1 MILSQVTTATM
12 LFLQFVLYA
21 SSFVDTLKNEIPE
34 APLEVSQLEIEQLS
48 PGIFKL
54 STNHED
60 NPFTLN
66 SFMVSRTFCF
76 YFMQARVDWVL
87 RIFGTRNDQ
96 FGPCF
101 QTIISFLVTMVLLN
115 IACNQ
120 NCKFGVFLIN
130 YGNNVT

>member
-1 MILSQVTTATM
+1 M

-66 SFMVSRTFCF
+66 SFMVSCTFLF
-76 YFMQARVDWVL
+76 LFHAGSRGL
-87 RIFGTRNDQ
+87 GSKNFRNSER
-96 FGPCF
+96 P
-101 QTIISFLVTMVLLN
+101 VWP
-115 IACNQ
+115 
-120 NCKFGVFLIN
+120 VFPDYHFVSCN
-130 YGNNVT
+130 YGFA